1 MKLKRSTL
9 IPLVLAVYL
18 AVMAYIG
25 YPEYAA
31 GHTSALYY
39 FGIIA
44 ITIVILVLLHFNL
57 KRRERLRSE
66 RMADMARNESRN
78 INNYKTK

>member
-1 MKLKRSTL
+1 MQVKRSTVL
-9 IPLVLAVYL
+9 PLVLAVYL

-39 FGIIA
+39 FGTIG
-44 ITIVILVLLHFNL
+44 ITVVILVLLHFNL
-57 KRRERLRSE
+57 KRRERLRRE
-66 RMADMARNESRN
+66 REKDMEG
-78 INNYKTK
+78 K